1 MALMTPFVLFLILA
15 MLVYLPPVQ
24 QWAVHTASAWAE
36 EETGYAV
43 SVGEVRL
50 AFPLDLVLV
59 DLSVRDSDHDELLRS
74 EAIRLKVPIRP
85 LFQSRVDVDGF
96 FLKHAQVNTKS
107 LISDVHVEGSVSRAD
122 VSLHGY
128 EWKDNLLRGITADI
142 SGADMQVVLTDT
154 AAPDTTPSAPWIV
167 ELSKARIRDSRINVL
182 MAGSS
187 IGVDISEAVARKGY
201 FDTGSMKYTLQH
213 LDFHTAGLQYDD
225 YKVPAL
231 KLQLDSLYY
240 SPVFLRGIVAST
252 VYDSLYTHRNVA
264 IRAAV
269 DGSLEQMHLRA
280 LSVSA
285 PRLLTATVSG
295 DLEQVLEETRRGTI
309 NLQVTTGD
317 QLTAFLRPYI
327 GNDIRVPAQ
336 SQLTGAVELCGQD
349 TYSARLTL
357 RSAGGSAVMRGRVNL
372 AAEQY
377 NLAAIT
383 RHLPLRQFMPSLPA
397 KPLTAHLSAR
407 GHGFDVLSSRARL
420 ELKADVHQ
428 FQYDVYPL
436 NNTILEA
443 SLRNSDINTRFRMDN
458 AMLQGEGL
466 VRANLH
472 KGYEAYVDA
481 CLIEFRPYVVGLT
494 SDSLTLGATFTGN
507 LKSSQDFRT
516 LQSDGLLADICF
528 IACDTMARARDIYYN
543 VSFSPDSSYA
553 DLHSG
558 DLNLEFASSG
568 SIDSVVRRSMLFADE
583 IVQELKVKE
592 LDQHRLT
599 QLLPTANLRLV
610 AGQENPLAAYV
621 RMMGHRMTSLE
632 VSLGASPHN
641 GLAGRMNLGALTIGS
656 LRLDTIYSDILQD
669 EDGVKLMANIENHK
683 KDNPNRFT
691 AQVDAYALTSGAGAD
706 LVFKDEQGRVGVDLG
721 LTAIVED
728 EGFNLHIYPRTPI
741 IAYRRFTINED
752 NFVFLGRDS
761 TLRANVD
768 IIADDGTGLKLY
780 GEPTPEG
787 NNDMTLSI
795 NRLNL
800 GELSSVLP
808 GMPTLGGFLSGDC
821 HVTQDNQSL
830 SAMLSLSAEEFAYD
844 GVAVGNLG
852 SEIIYLPKQGGE
864 HYAEAYLS
872 YEGDEV
878 LQASG
883 SYFSEG
889 EGRFSGD
896 VHLIDLPLQLA
907 NAFLADAD
915 AAMRGRA
922 AGDFH
927 AEGPVDKPILNGS
940 LTMLD
945 AHLYSSVYSFDFR
958 LDEHPVVVKDSRLN
972 FQDYAL
978 STQGKSPFLIN
989 GSVNAQDLSNI
1000 SIDLAMSTQ
1009 NFELINAKRTR
1020 EAQIFGKVYT
1030 DFDGTV
1036 RGTLGSLRVRGDLVI
1051 QEGTNVTY
1059 IMRDTPVSVGDEFEG
1074 LVSFVN
1080 FSDSTQV
1087 EVSASQSMDLDVA
1100 CGIVINDAAQVHCL
1114 LAEDG
1119 RSYVD
1124 VMGGGNLNFKYTR
1137 QGDMNLT
1144 GRYTIYSGE
1153 MKYELPIIPLKTFT
1167 LTSGSYVEFK
1177 GDVLNPTLS
1186 IQALERTKATVT
1198 SDGSRR
1204 SVPFDVGVAIS
1215 QDLNNLGLEFLIA
1228 SPQDGTVQGELDA
1241 MTEVQRGQAAVTMLV
1256 TGMYMPDGANSLI
1269 SQSGGGGGFS
1279 GNNTLN
1285 TFLLNGIQSIAGSAL
1300 SSIDLN
1306 FDIDTQSNSSGATT
1320 TDYNFAFAK
1329 RFWGDRISVIL
1340 GGRVSSGA
1348 EAHNTAASIIDNVS
1362 VEYRLD
1368 KGATRYV
1375 RVFYDRTA
1383 HDALEGTL
1391 METGAGLVLR
1401 RKTNRL
1407 GELFLFRRK

>member
-1 MALMTPFVLFLILA
+1 MAVMTPFVLFLILA
-15 MLVYLPPVQ
+15 MLIYLPPVQ
-24 QWAVHTASAWAE
+24 QWAVHTASTWAE

-85 LFQSRVDVDGF
+85 LLQSRVDVDGF
-96 FLKHAQVNTKS
+96 FLKQAQVNTKS
-107 LISDVHVEGSVSRAD
+107 LISDVHVEGSLCRAD
-122 VSLHGY
+122 ISLHGY

-142 SGADMQVVLTDT
+142 SGADVQVVITDT
-154 AAPDTTPSAPWIV
+154 AAPDTTPSAPWII
-167 ELSKARIRDSRINVL
+167 ELNKARIRDSRVNIR

-187 IGVDISEAVARKGY
+187 IGVDIRDAVARKGY

-225 YKVPAL
+225 FKAPAL

-240 SPVFLRGIVAST
+240 SPDFLRGVVSST
-252 VYDSLYTHRNVA
+252 IYDSLYTHRNVA
-264 IRAAV
+264 VRAAV
-269 DGSLEQMHLRA
+269 DGSLEHLHLRA

-295 DLEQVLEETRRGTI
+295 DLEQVLEDTRRGTV
-309 NLQVTTGD
+309 NLQLTTGD
-317 QLTAFLRPYI
+317 QLTAFLHPYI
-327 GNDIRVPAQ
+327 GNDIRVPSQ
-336 SQLTGAVELCGQD
+336 SRLTGVVELCDRD
-349 TYSARLTL
+349 TYATRLTL
-357 RSAGGSAVMRGRVNL
+357 KSAGGSAVMRGRVNIST
-372 AAEQY
+372 EQY
-377 NLAAIT
+377 NLAAIV
-383 RHLPLRQFMPSLPA
+383 RQLPLRQFVPSLPV
-397 KPLTAHLSAR
+397 KPLTAQLSAR
-407 GHGFDVLSSRARL
+407 GRGFDILSSRARL
-420 ELKADVHQ
+420 ELKADVNQ

-436 NNTILEA
+436 NNTTLEA
-443 SLRNSDINTRFRMDN
+443 SLRDSDVSTRFRMDN
-458 AMLQGEGL
+458 AMMQGEGL

-481 CLIEFRPYVVGLT
+481 CLIEFRPFVVGLT
-494 SDSLTLGATFTGN
+494 TDSLTLGATFTGN
-507 LKSSQDFRT
+507 LKSSKDLRT

-528 IACDTMARARDIYYN
+528 MARDTMARARDIYYN
-543 VSFSPDSSYA
+543 VSFSPDSSFA
-553 DLHSG
+553 DLRSG
-558 DLNLEFASSG
+558 DLTLEFTSSG

-583 IVQELKVKE
+583 IVHELKVKE
-592 LDQHRLT
+592 LDQHRLA

-621 RMMGHRMTSLE
+621 RMMGHRMTSLD
-632 VSLGASPHN
+632 VLLGASPQN
-641 GLAGRMNLGALTIGS
+641 GLAGHIDLGALTIGT
-656 LRLDTIYSDILQD
+656 LRLDTIHSDILQD
-669 EDGVKLMANIENHK
+669 EDGVKLMVNIENRK

-691 AQVDAYALTSGAGAD
+691 AQVDAYALASGAGAD

-741 IAYRRFTINED
+741 IAYRRFTINDD

-780 GEPTPEG
+780 GEPTAEG
-787 NNDMTLSI
+787 NNDLTLSI

-808 GMPTLGGFLSGDC
+808 SMPVLGGYLSGDC
-821 HVTQDNQSL
+821 HVTQDRQNL
-830 SAMLSLSAEEFAYD
+830 SAMLSLGMDDFAYD
-844 GVAVGNLG
+844 GVKLGNLG

-878 LQASG
+878 LKASG

-896 VHLIDLPLQLA
+896 VHLVDLPLQLA
-907 NAFLADAD
+907 NAFLTDVD
-915 AAMRGRA
+915 AAMRGSA
-922 AGDFH
+922 MGDFH
-927 AEGPVDKPILNGS
+927 AEGPVSKPVLNGS
-940 LTMLD
+940 LTVQD
-945 AHLYSSVYSFDFR
+945 AHLYSPVYSFDFS
-958 LDEHPVVVKDSRLN
+958 LDERPIVVQNSRLN
-972 FQDYAL
+972 FHDYKL

-989 GSVNAQDLSNI
+989 GDINAQDLSNI
-1000 SIDLAMSTQ
+1000 SIDLTMATQ

-1020 EAQIFGKVYT
+1020 EAQVFGKVYA
-1030 DFDGTV
+1030 DFDGSV
-1036 RGTLGSLRVRGDLVI
+1036 RGTLGSLKVRGNLAI

-1080 FSDSTQV
+1080 FADTTKVETPATQN
-1087 EVSASQSMDLDVA
+1087 MDLDVA

-1119 RSYVD
+1119 KSYVD
-1124 VMGGGNLNFKYTR
+1124 IMGGGNLNFKYTR

-1177 GDVLNPTLS
+1177 GDVLNPTLN

-1198 SDGSRR
+1198 TDGSRR
-1204 SVPFDVGVAIS
+1204 SVPFNVGVAIS
-1215 QDLNNLGLEFLIA
+1215 QDLDNLGLEFLIA
-1228 SPQDGTVQGELDA
+1228 SPEDGSVQSELDA
-1241 MTEVQRGQAAVTMLV
+1241 MTEMQRGQAAVTMLV
-1256 TGMYMPDGANSLI
+1256 TGMYMPDGANSLVT
-1269 SQSGGGGGFS
+1269 QSGGGGGFS
-1279 GNNTLN
+1279 SNNTLN

-1300 SSIDLN
+1300 QSIDLN
-1306 FDIDTQSNSSGATT
+1306 FDIDTNSNSSGGTT